1 MLVLAMALTLV
12 AQGPTGGYLFQEP
25 SPASRI
31 RGLEGD
37 AASRP
42 VLGLREALDRCYA
55 WAAQDKD
62 RLALCDQLRAP
73 PKAHSPLDRCYAEA
87 RGDEA
92 RLRACDRRPNRA

>member
-25 SPASRI
+25 SPASPI

-55 WAAQDKD
+55 WAAKDED
-62 RLALCDQLRAP
+62 RLRTCDQLRAP
-73 PKAHSPLDRCYAEA
+73 SKPQGPLDRCYAEA

-92 RLRACDRRPNRA
+92 RLQACDRLPNRA